1 MASILDKTFRPFLE
15 SVASKQAES
24 NPISSTSVS
33 TNTMNTQGVGSLL
46 DREGFNEGGEL
57 MPEEPMMEEMPMMEE
72 NQDMLP
78 DEEMENEYIDFITD
92 EALSENEKDYLMEK
106 LIDDPTLSE
115 IFDKV
120 VEVASEFSGSGTV
133 EGPGSGVSDSIPAR
147 LSDGEFVITAKATEE
162 IGPDNLDRLMGMAEE
177 NANNR
182 QAMRGGGMT
191 SQDINPALLN
201 ERELYTK
208 DSLQKEGAMNNP
220 VTEDMRKTNPR
231 LYLNPRLL

>member
-106 LIDDPTLSE
+106 L
-115 IFDKV
+115 
-120 VEVASEFSGSGTV
+120 EVSS
-133 EGPGSGVSDSIPAR
+133 R
-147 LSDGEFVITAKATEE
+147 
-162 IGPDNLDRLMGMAEE
+162 
-177 NANNR
+177 
-182 QAMRGGGMT
+182 
-191 SQDINPALLN
+191 
-201 ERELYTK
+201 
-208 DSLQKEGAMNNP
+208 
-220 VTEDMRKTNPR
+220 
-231 LYLNPRLL
+231 